1 MRPLS
6 LEDLERD
13 IARDLDLIH
22 YPGGAWMPG
31 RSAGEDVLDVLI
43 VGAGQGG
50 LAIGAKLIREQVRNI
65 LIIDKSERG
74 EEGIWM
80 RYARMKTLRTPK
92 SIGGPDLGIPSLT
105 FQAWYEAQFGEQAFA
120 AIKYIPKEEWQRYLS
135 WFRETLGL
143 PVMNKCELVRI
154 SQDPEGLAV
163 VVHDSMGER
172 IVRTRKLVLAAGI
185 ETSGRWWMPPEI
197 AALPARLRAHTADAI
212 DFEALRGRKVIVIG
226 AAASAFDNA
235 ATALEHGASVQM
247 LCRRDS
253 IQRVQPYKVLAFS
266 GFLGHMGRMP
276 DRDRWRIMNY
286 LLTVREA
293 LTAETWAR
301 ATRHAD
307 FDLVTDAPILSA
319 KESNGRAYIET
330 KSGNFEADFVI
341 AGTGFDVD
349 LHSRPELDG
358 VADLIATWSDR
369 YAPPPSE
376 ANPRLGR
383 YPYLDDGMAFTEKT
397 LGEAPW
403 IRNIYCFN
411 FGATA
416 SFGPSGSSIS
426 ALKYAAPRLVA
437 ALTESLFREDLRIH
451 EDMIRGYSTPEFDL
465 RFAGTYKTHDLE
477 IAERELMDLSVV
489 WNYLP
494 FLLAAAGST
503 LWISFLSLVFGSMLG
518 LLIAAARVSK
528 SRVASSGAWIYVW
541 LVRGT
546 PMLLQIFTI
555 YYWLPSLGIV
565 LPAFVAGVL
574 ALSINSAGYFVDIF
588 RSGYLSVPSGQVEA
602 GYGVGLTPWQVM
614 ARIVLPLAARP
625 ALPPYIGQ
633 AINLVKNSS
642 LVSVIS
648 VQELMFTSQSI
659 YSSTYKIAEILGTA
673 GLLYLA
679 INTMLQLVQLYIER
693 RFDGAAARR

>member
-1 MRPLS
+1 MQRLRPARQPLFT
-6 LEDLERD
+6 LGADIGIRDPIGGIAHRGIERHDLEMRR
-13 IARDLDLIH
+13 IEN
-22 YPGGAWMPG
+22 GGELVDTG
-31 RSAGEDVLDVLI
+31 RVEPAGVEKKHE
-43 VGAGQGG
+43 GG
-50 LAIGAKLIREQVRNI
+50 LAAEQLLPRLLIPGHN
-65 LIIDKSERG
+65 
-74 EEGIWM
+74 
-80 RYARMKTLRTPK
+80 
-92 SIGGPDLGIPSLT
+92 IGGEIEIRRTDARRLPGIT
-105 FQAWYEAQFGEQAFA
+105 
-120 AIKYIPKEEWQRYLS
+120 
-135 WFRETLGL
+135 
-143 PVMNKCELVRI
+143 
-154 SQDPEGLAV
+154 
-163 VVHDSMGER
+163 MGER

-185 ETSGRWWMPPEI
+185 ETRGRWWMPPEI

-330 KSGNFEADFVI
+330 KGGNFEADFVI

-465 RFAGTYKTHDLE
+465 KFARD
-477 IAERELMDLSVV
+477 
-489 WNYLP
+489 
-494 FLLAAAGST
+494 
-503 LWISFLSLVFGSMLG
+503 
-518 LLIAAARVSK
+518 
-528 SRVASSGAWIYVW
+528 
-541 LVRGT
+541 
-546 PMLLQIFTI
+546 
-555 YYWLPSLGIV
+555 
-565 LPAFVAGVL
+565 
-574 ALSINSAGYFVDIF
+574 
-588 RSGYLSVPSGQVEA
+588 
-602 GYGVGLTPWQVM
+602 
-614 ARIVLPLAARP
+614 
-625 ALPPYIGQ
+625 
-633 AINLVKNSS
+633 
-642 LVSVIS
+642 
-648 VQELMFTSQSI
+648 VQD
-659 YSSTYKIAEILGTA
+659 A
-673 GLLYLA
+673 
-679 INTMLQLVQLYIER
+679 
-693 RFDGAAARR
+693 